1 MGDKYGYRPV
11 PSSIEDGVF
20 EALMRHGGAGADWP
34 VVGDWYRKDDNA
46 RPACY
51 MLQPISSKIDGY
63 TSVRMFAPSNINI
76 KTVKKNS

>member
-20 EALMRHGGAGADWP
+20 EALKRHGGAGADWP
-34 VVGDWYRKDDNA
+34 VVDDWYRKDDNA

-63 TSVRMFAPSNINI
+63 TSVRMLALISVSRHDIVVFF
-76 KTVKKNS
+76 